1 MFLLLQVLSIKG
13 LGSLSFAKS
22 IPCNEMFGSTL
33 YANQSFK
40 MCQIFF
46 LHKIKLQLMNLW
58 MKSNRIMTINHS
70 MLMFSLI
77 LFTL

>member
-33 YANQSFK
+33 HANQSFN
-40 MCQIFF
+40 MCYYSFKKYF
-46 LHKIKLQLMNLW
+46 PDSDWLKAHA
-58 MKSNRIMTINHS
+58 
-70 MLMFSLI
+70 
-77 LFTL
+77 